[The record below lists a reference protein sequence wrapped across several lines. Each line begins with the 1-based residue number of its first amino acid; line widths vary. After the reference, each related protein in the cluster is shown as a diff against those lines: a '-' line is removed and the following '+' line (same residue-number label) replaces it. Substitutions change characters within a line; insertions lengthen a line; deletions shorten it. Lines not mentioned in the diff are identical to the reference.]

1 MCGGYVHSRPF
12 GRASVTHGC
21 CQARSLYEAGGAYEL
36 FAGRECGR
44 ALSQMCGCPGRR
56 PARSPTL
63 NATVGRCQ
71 VVRGRGLGRSCPR
84 STALSPQPPQRV
96 DRFLRNEGL
105 RTALPMQ
112 LPLTDWQLK
121 AAALLRSTTSSAIS
135 AIGARRWMV
144 AAARPEARC
153 CLLPR
158 QERRD
163 DELLT
168 GLRWTYSLTF
178 VLTRRRRMSA
188 AAAPSERHEPK
199 VAHGTAA
206 SHRRPTSTMGRNDEI
221 LPTTRHPAAL
231 HAACSSRELLEPSA
245 ATS

>member
-1 MCGGYVHSRPF
+1 MCTMCGGYVHSRPF

-63 NATVGRCQ
+63 NATVGHCQ

-121 AAALLRSTTSSAIS
+121 EAALF
-135 AIGARRWMV
+135 
-144 AAARPEARC
+144 AA
-153 CLLPR
+153 
-158 QERRD
+158 
-163 DELLT
+163 
-168 GLRWTYSLTF
+168 
-178 VLTRRRRMSA
+178 RRRRQSLRLGPADGWWRRHVRRLVA
-188 AAAPSERHEPK
+188 AFCQ
-199 VAHGTAA
+199 
-206 SHRRPTSTMGRNDEI
+206 GRKGGMTN
-221 LPTTRHPAAL
+221 
-231 HAACSSRELLEPSA
+231 C
-245 ATS
+245 